1 MPPLAELPPSELSY
15 ASKIWMGV
23 LRAYLVIAG
32 GLVLLRI
39 VSLAVAH

>member
-1 MPPLAELPPSELSY
+1 
-15 ASKIWMGV
+15 MGV